1 MRAALAAAA
10 EEASTS
16 GSLSIEGWRRCCDVF
31 ASLSSLWAHARDA
44 EAEAEREAAELFRSR
59 TKPPTAAET
68 LEGDDD
74 KTEEEAYRR
83 AFGDHGAMFEDLQ
96 RAPDA
101 VMELGDDEGE
111 EGKPKLDGKPR
122 AHPDSD
128 HDDDDDE
135 RTDEEKASIAA
146 AKIAGLLEG
155 DLLEEVVAVH
165 RRVLGGLRGPPPP
178 PPPPTRADDPAAAAA
193 AANNP
198 SGWWAA
204 SGAPP
209 TPARYGRVL
218 TPEEAA
224 RAMTFVRSYDV
235 GAKIA
240 RAAGLVDVP
249 VAVDEVSSVGHL
261 LRTALEHACVTRA
274 PLPADGSPMIHRVA
288 GKSVETKDIT
298 AVTAVT
304 ELAAGSEAEAHDPAA
319 DAAADALGADLNEG
333 GCAGEMYLVVAPVAA
348 VRRRLTALLEEWPE
362 HPLLE
367 QLAEICDRVL
377 ALPLLSP
384 LKQALTGL
392 ELLLA
397 RAQTWEEGAASHV
410 SLAEELTAC
419 AKLAL
424 RWRQRELRTWPRL
437 LARAAERHA
446 QRAHRT
452 WFALHRLLRPPASK
466 KKKAKE
472 DANADEEDAA
482 AELDARGLDEEEA
495 EGLRQVTLALE
506 EYVQGSTIGEFRA
519 RLDLLWQFHADMAV
533 EHRSIRS
540 TSRGNGAREAALSNV
555 LYNTWRYYVQFLPA
569 VARQVE
575 AARAPCAQKL
585 RDHAKLAKWEDRGY
599 HAMKTQGEA
608 NQRSLH
614 KFVRAFDV
622 SLNALVLPVLQ
633 ATNGKVGLPDL
644 PSERGAAEVAAASA
658 AAAQNAKEA
667 KNAAIEAKNK
677 AARDAR
683 EKHKASSAGLY
694 KNETVEERAR
704 REVDEEEAEKEYQ
717 REAEAARKR
726 AIAEAARRASTAAES
741 AAERMREEARADA
754 RQSWL
759 DLTSSVVVD
768 ASDAARAIE
777 LASAAFHP
785 GSPASAMAAPLRL
798 DQEALYQSR
807 LPALAKR
814 LGEVLGSS
822 LAGAPPID
830 SSSIAGQHGADD
842 VDELAS
848 TVAARATALRDDK
861 TAKKAV
867 KKKALTDLLRALP
880 KFGIQSARKYV
891 PDSER
896 SPSAWFREAPL
907 PRPACLESLGPIAAE
922 AFDAADAYYYRS
934 MARVQRLRTVRGAA
948 HSDLSSREV
957 DVACGSVE
965 HLLHILRRQ
974 RRNVAA
980 AARVERGFATLA
992 DAVVALKS
1000 LGGSEPPPPQER
1012 TKRWLLSQ
1020 RSALDAICE
1029 SVAAAKLVHKTVSA
1043 AESTPGLKPGGG
1055 AAAAAAATLAAV
1067 GEAASTARDRLDA
1080 FLVPAMESAEEYNE
1094 GAEDAEGADA
1104 DAGDGSWSA
1113 PPLVAADVAK
1123 ALAGNFDELRAA
1135 SAKIE
1140 AAFNASIDAVQ
1151 SAPAVIEGAA
1161 PLPGWE
1167 PLRALLLDAVRSAD
1181 AFAEGRSLP
1190 SKSSS
1195 EEGLGARAVKAVVDA
1210 KLAAAAEVQSR
1221 VAEASARLSES
1232 VEAATSAALVW
1243 AQNVKAAADGPLS
1256 ANKGED
1262 DMDAD
1267 DEDDEPPTMTHTE
1280 EALSGAMGT
1289 KRLER
1294 LQFHLAA
1301 VSGSLAD
1308 VTDAAAAAA
1317 PADSRRRLYC
1327 RRRRMRRRAGRAA
1340 RSHSRA
1346 HPRG

>member
-1 MRAALAAAA
+1 
-10 EEASTS
+10 
-16 GSLSIEGWRRCCDVF
+16 
-31 ASLSSLWAHARDA
+31 
-44 EAEAEREAAELFRSR
+44 
-59 TKPPTAAET
+59 
-68 LEGDDD
+68 
-74 KTEEEAYRR
+74 
-83 AFGDHGAMFEDLQ
+83 
-96 RAPDA
+96 
-101 VMELGDDEGE
+101 
-111 EGKPKLDGKPR
+111 
-122 AHPDSD
+122 
-128 HDDDDDE
+128 
-135 RTDEEKASIAA
+135 
-146 AKIAGLLEG
+146 
-155 DLLEEVVAVH
+155 
-165 RRVLGGLRGPPPP
+165 
-178 PPPPTRADDPAAAAA
+178 
-193 AANNP
+193 
-198 SGWWAA
+198 
-204 SGAPP
+204 
-209 TPARYGRVL
+209 
-218 TPEEAA
+218 
-224 RAMTFVRSYDV
+224 
-235 GAKIA
+235 
-240 RAAGLVDVP
+240 
-249 VAVDEVSSVGHL
+249 
-261 LRTALEHACVTRA
+261 
-274 PLPADGSPMIHRVA
+274 
-288 GKSVETKDIT
+288 
-298 AVTAVT
+298 
-304 ELAAGSEAEAHDPAA
+304 
-319 DAAADALGADLNEG
+319 
-333 GCAGEMYLVVAPVAA
+333 MYLVVAPVAA

-452 WFALHRLLRPPASK
+452 WFALHRLLRPPAGI
-466 KKKAKE
+466 KKKARKE
-472 DANADEEDAA
+472 DANADEENAA

-533 EHRSIRS
+533 ERRSIRS
-540 TSRGNGAREAALSNV
+540 AARGNGAREAALSNV

-658 AAAQNAKEA
+658 AAAQTAKEA

-726 AIAEAARRASTAAES
+726 AVAEAARRASTAAEV

-759 DLTSSVVVD
+759 DLTSSVVAD
-768 ASDAARAIE
+768 ASNAARAIE

-798 DQEALYQSR
+798 DEESLYQSR

-822 LAGAPPID
+822 LAGAPPVD
-830 SSSIAGQHGADD
+830 STTIAGQHGADD

-848 TVAARATALRDDK
+848 TIAARATALRDDK

-907 PRPACLESLGPIAAE
+907 PRPTCLDSLGPIAEE

-974 RRNVAA
+974 RRNVAD
-980 AARVERGFATLA
+980 AARVERGLATLA
-992 DAVVALKS
+992 EGVVALQS

-1029 SVAAAKLVHKTVSA
+1029 SVAAARLVHKTVSA

-1055 AAAAAAATLAAV
+1055 GGGGGGDARRRRRGGV
-1067 GEAASTARDRLDA
+1067 GG
-1080 FLVPAMESAEEYNE
+1080 P
-1094 GAEDAEGADA
+1094 
-1104 DAGDGSWSA
+1104 GS
-1113 PPLVAADVAK
+1113 P
-1123 ALAGNFDELRAA
+1123 RR
-1135 SAKIE
+1135 
-1140 AAFNASIDAVQ
+1140 
-1151 SAPAVIEGAA
+1151 
-1161 PLPGWE
+1161 LPGPRHGVRRGTTRVPRMPRVPMTTPVTGLGPRRRSSPRTSRRRSRLTLTSCERRLRRLKPRLTLQSTRSNPRRPSSRE
-1167 PLRALLLDAVRSAD
+1167 PRRSPGGSRFVRCCSTRSD
-1181 AFAEGRSLP
+1181 PRTRSRRGRSLP
-1190 SKSSS
+1190 RSRPLKKVW
-1195 EEGLGARAVKAVVDA
+1195 EE
-1210 KLAAAAEVQSR
+1210 
-1221 VAEASARLSES
+1221 RL
-1232 VEAATSAALVW
+1232 
-1243 AQNVKAAADGPLS
+1243 
-1256 ANKGED
+1256 
-1262 DMDAD
+1262 
-1267 DEDDEPPTMTHTE
+1267 
-1280 EALSGAMGT
+1280 
-1289 KRLER
+1289 KRLTP
-1294 LQFHLAA
+1294 
-1301 VSGSLAD
+1301 SS
-1308 VTDAAAAAA
+1308 
-1317 PADSRRRLYC
+1317 PRRLRFSRGWL
-1327 RRRRMRRRAGRAA
+1327 RRRRGCPSRSRRPRPPRWCGPKTSKPPRTV
-1340 RSHSRA
+1340 
-1346 HPRG
+1346 HPRLTREKTIWTPTRTTTRTTSRPR